1 MTKKTKAKPA
11 RPTVL
16 GSARIAAALELDAQ
30 RAHAQAITD
39 AIAEGTSLRQAA
51 AAQGVGV
58 STFLDWVSKDPA
70 LAEHYARAREAGLE
84 RLAEEILEIAD
95 APAETQVDV
104 GQARNRID
112 ARKWILSKLLPRRY
126 GDKVD
131 VTSDGEKLA
140 APQIMVIAGREVT
153 F

>member
-1 MTKKTKAKPA
+1 MKKKAKPST
-11 RPTVL
+11 R
-16 GSARIAAALELDAQ
+16 LDAVLAADARRHQ
-30 RAHAQAITD
+30 AQVIVDT
-39 AIAEGTSLRQAA
+39 IAQGTSLRQAA
-51 AAQGVGV
+51 ATQGVGV
-58 STFLDWVSKDPA
+58 STFLDWVGADPA
-70 LAEHYARAREAGLE
+70 LAEHYTRAREAGLE
-84 RLAEEILEIAD
+84 RLAEEIIEIAD
-95 APAETQVDV
+95 APAADQVAV